1 MINGIGTVEV
11 VTEQGVRSFP
21 HEEEVV
27 LVPSVTRVRMATA
40 AALPACTL
48 TGNVL
53 EANANG
59 AIGAIDTSVT
69 PAVGD
74 LILVKNQVAG
84 LQNGVYEFLA
94 VGATAATWKLRR
106 AVGWD
111 VSARVKAGRLV
122 AVSEGTANGNTA
134 FMLTTDNPITL
145 NTTALVFGTALAA
158 APGAG
163 SITNAMLDDDAV
175 GADELAAD
183 AVVPGSCA
191 DAAVLPGTSAVGYAG
206 VPYCIFAVLAAG
218 GATGEA
224 DDVFVTDA
232 VPSKSRILG
241 IDLSISTGIAASTIT
256 LRSAAAGGGTALSD
270 AIATTAAS
278 DQGVNPWNHTSF
290 PEVAAGSDLYFRR
303 SDRAVVGMAAIWL
316 LPVA

>member
-1 MINGIGTVEV
+1 MKNVGTVEV
-11 VTEQGVRSFP
+11 LTEQGVRSFP
-21 HEEEVV
+21 HEEEVQ
-27 LVPSVTRVRMATA
+27 LVASVTRVRMASA
-40 AALPACTL
+40 AALAACTL

-53 EANANG
+53 EADAVG
-59 AIGAIDTSVT
+59 SVGAIDTGVT
-69 PAVGD
+69 PVVGD
-74 LILVKNQVAG
+74 LILLKNQVAG
-84 LQNGVYEFLA
+84 LQNGVWEFIQ
-94 VGATAATWKLRR
+94 VGGTAEKFKLRR

-122 AVSEGTANGNTA
+122 TVSEGTANGNKL
-134 FMLTTDNPITL
+134 FMLTTNDPITL
-145 NTTALVFGTALAA
+145 NTTELVFGSALASSV
-158 APGAG
+158 GNG
-163 SITNAMLDDDAV
+163 EITNAMLADDAV

-191 DAAVLPGTSAVGYAG
+191 DAAVLPGTSAVGYAA
-206 VPYCIFAVLAAG
+206 VPYCIFVNFAAG
-218 GATGEA
+218 GATGTP

-232 VPSKSRILG
+232 VPSKSRIIGL
-241 IDLSISTGIAASTIT
+241 DLSISTGIAASTIT

-270 AIATTAAS
+270 DIATTAAS

-290 PEVAAGSDLYFRR
+290 PEIAAGSDLYLRR